1 MTKKTILIT
10 GAGGQIG
17 SVLTKT
23 LRNTYGA
30 NSVIATD
37 IRSTELGDGPFELL
51 DVLNGNRL
59 HELVNRYRVKE
70 IYHLAAILSARGE
83 QNPKIAWDVNMD
95 SLFNVLDAAKE
106 RKLKVFFPSSIAAFG
121 PNTPKVNTPQDTIT
135 QPTTVYGI
143 SKAAGENWCQ
153 YYFLKYGLDVRS
165 VRFPGIIGY
174 QSLPGGGTT
183 DYAVDIYH
191 KAILGEDFTCFLQA
205 DTRLPM
211 LYMDDA
217 IQGVLQL
224 MDTPSDKLSVRT
236 SYNLAGVSFTPAEI
250 SAEIQKHHP
259 DFKIHYAPDFRQA
272 IADSWPQSID
282 DQRARQDWNW
292 QPQFDLARMTTD
304 MLSHLAEMLKAEK
317 LKNLVTQI

>member
-23 LRNTYGA
+23 LRDTYGA

-59 HELVNRYRVKE
+59 HELVNRYRVTE

-83 QNPKIAWDVNMD
+83 QNPKIAWDINMD

-106 RKLKVFFPSSIAAFG
+106 RNLKVFFPSSIAAFG

-224 MDTPSDKLSVRT
+224 MDAPKDKLSVRT

-282 DQRARQDWNW
+282 DQQARQDWNW
-292 QPQFDLARMTTD
+292 HPQFDLARMTVD
-304 MLSHLAEMLKAEK
+304 MLSHLQEQYLVGAEK
-317 LKNLVTQI
+317 D

>member
-17 SVLTKT
+17 SVLTRT
-23 LRNTYGA
+23 LRDTYGTA
-30 NSVIATD
+30 SVIATD

-59 HELVNRYRVKE
+59 HELVNRYRVTE

-83 QNPKIAWDVNMD
+83 QNPKIAWDINMD

-121 PNTPKVNTPQDTIT
+121 PNTPKVNTPQETIT

-191 KAILGEDFTCFLQA
+191 KATLGEEFTCFLGP

-224 MDTPSDKLSVRT
+224 MNAPKDKLSVRT

-282 DQRARQDWNW
+282 DQQARQDWNW
-292 QPQFDLARMTTD
+292 QPQFDLARMTAD
-304 MLSHLAEMLKAEK
+304 MLSHLAEMLKVEK
-317 LKNLVTQI
+317 LKSLVTQI

>member
-23 LRNTYGA
+23 LRETYGA
-30 NSVIATD
+30 NAVIATD
-37 IRSTELGDGPFELL
+37 IRSTELGEGPFELL
-51 DVLNGNRL
+51 DVLNGSRI
-59 HELVNRYRVKE
+59 HELVKRYRITE

-83 QNPKIAWDVNMD
+83 QNPKIAWDINMN
-95 SLFNVLDAAKE
+95 SLFNVLEAAKE
-106 RKLKVFFPSSIAAFG
+106 SKLRVFFPSSIAAFG

-153 YYFLKYGLDVRS
+153 YYFLKYGVDVRS

-191 KAILGEDFTCFLQA
+191 KAILGEAFTCFLTEN
-205 DTRLPM
+205 TRLPM

-224 MDTPSDKLSVRT
+224 MNTASDQLTIRT

-250 SAEIQKHHP
+250 SAEIKKHIP
-259 DFKIHYAPDFRQA
+259 DFTISYAPDFRQA

-282 DQRARQDWNW
+282 DQMARQDWNW

-304 MLSHLAEMLKAEK
+304 MLSHLQEQYLEVVEK
-317 LKNLVTQI
+317 V

>member
-23 LRNTYGA
+23 LRDTYGA
-30 NSVIATD
+30 NAVIATD

-59 HELVNRYRVKE
+59 HELVNRYRVTE

-83 QNPKIAWDVNMD
+83 QNPKIAWDINMD

-191 KAILGEDFTCFLQA
+191 KAVLGEDFTCFLGPG
-205 DTRLPM
+205 TRLPM

-224 MDTPSDKLSVRT
+224 MNAPKDKISVRT

-282 DQRARQDWNW
+282 DQQARQDWNW
-292 QPQFDLARMTTD
+292 HPKFDLARMTTD
-304 MLSHLAEMLKAEK
+304 MLSHLQEQYLVGVEK
-317 LKNLVTQI
+317 V

>member
-23 LRNTYGA
+23 LRKIFGA
-30 NSVIATD
+30 NAVIATD
-37 IRSTELGDGPFELL
+37 IRSSELGEGPFELL
-51 DVLNGNRL
+51 DVLNSSRI
-59 HELVNRYRVKE
+59 HELVKRYRVTE

-83 QNPKIAWDVNMD
+83 QNPKIAWDINMD
-95 SLFNVLDAAKE
+95 SLFNVLDVAKE
-106 RKLKVFFPSSIAAFG
+106 QKIKVFFPSSIAAFG
-121 PNTPKVNTPQDTIT
+121 PNTPKLNTPQDTIT

-153 YYFLKYGLDVRS
+153 YYFLKYGVDVRS

-174 QSLPGGGTT
+174 QSMPGGGTT

-191 KAILGEDFTCFLQA
+191 KAVLSESFTCFLHK

-224 MDTPSDKLSVRT
+224 MDAPADRLSVHT

-250 SAEIQKHHP
+250 SAEIQKHLP
-259 DFKIHYAPDFRQA
+259 DFKIVYEPDFRQA

-282 DQRARQDWNW
+282 DQTARQDWNW
-292 QPQFDLARMTTD
+292 KPQFDLARMTAD
-304 MLSHLAEMLKAEK
+304 MLSHLQEQYLVGAEK
-317 LKNLVTQI
+317 V

>member
-23 LRNTYGA
+23 LRDTYGA

-59 HELVNRYRVKE
+59 HELVNRYRVTE

-83 QNPKIAWDVNMD
+83 QNPKIAWDINMD

-106 RKLKVFFPSSIAAFG
+106 RNLKVFFPSSIAAFG

-191 KAILGEDFTCFLQA
+191 KAILGEDFTCFLGP

-224 MDTPSDKLSVRT
+224 MSAPKDKLSIRT

-282 DQRARQDWNW
+282 DQQARQDWNW
-292 QPQFDLARMTTD
+292 QPQFDLARMTAD
-304 MLSHLAEMLKAEK
+304 MLSHLQEQYLVGVEK
-317 LKNLVTQI
+317 G

>member
-17 SVLTKT
+17 SVLSKA
-23 LRNTYGA
+23 LRKAYGA
-30 NSVIATD
+30 NAVLATD
-37 IRSTELGDGPFELL
+37 IRSAELGEGPFELL

-59 HELVNRYRVKE
+59 HELVKRYRVTQ

-83 QNPKIAWDVNMD
+83 QNPKIAWDINMD
-95 SLFNVLDAAKE
+95 SLFNVLDVAKE
-106 RKLKVFFPSSIAAFG
+106 HKLKVFFPSSIAAFG
-121 PNTPKVNTPQDTIT
+121 PNTPKQNTPQETIT

-153 YYFLKYGLDVRS
+153 YYHLKYGIDVRS

-191 KAILGEDFTCFLQA
+191 KAVLGESFSCFLRD

-224 MDTPSDKLSVRT
+224 MDAPSDQLSVRT

-250 SAEIQKHHP
+250 TAEIQRHIP
-259 DFKIHYAPDFRQA
+259 TFSISYAPDFRQT

-282 DQRARQDWNW
+282 DQAARADWKW

-304 MLSHLAEMLKAEK
+304 MLSHLQETYLVEK
-317 LKNLVTQI
+317 VEELRG

>member
-23 LRNTYGA
+23 LRDTYGA

-59 HELVNRYRVKE
+59 HELVNRYRVTE

-83 QNPKIAWDVNMD
+83 QNPKIAWDINMD

-106 RKLKVFFPSSIAAFG
+106 RNLKVFFPSSIAAFG

-191 KAILGEDFTCFLQA
+191 KAILGEDFTCFLGP

-224 MDTPSDKLSVRT
+224 MSAPKDKLSIRT
-236 SYNLAGVSFTPAEI
+236 SYNLAGVSFTPSEI

-282 DQRARQDWNW
+282 DQQARQDWNW
-292 QPQFDLARMTTD
+292 HPQFDLARMTAD
-304 MLSHLAEMLKAEK
+304 MLSHLQEQYLVGAEK
-317 LKNLVTQI
+317 D

>member
-23 LRNTYGA
+23 LRDTYGT

-59 HELVNRYRVKE
+59 HELVNRYRVTE

-83 QNPKIAWDVNMD
+83 QNPKIAWDINMD

-106 RKLKVFFPSSIAAFG
+106 RNLKVFFPSSIAAFG

-191 KAILGEDFTCFLQA
+191 KAIQGEDFTCFLQA

-224 MDTPSDKLSVRT
+224 MDAPKDKLSVRT

-259 DFKIHYAPDFRQA
+259 NFKVHYAPDFRQA

-282 DQRARQDWNW
+282 DQQARQDWNW
-292 QPQFDLARMTTD
+292 HHQFDLARMTSD
-304 MLSHLAEMLKAEK
+304 MLSHLQEQYLVGVEK
-317 LKNLVTQI
+317 V

>member
-23 LRNTYGA
+23 LRDAYGA
-30 NSVIATD
+30 DSVVATD

-51 DVLNGNRL
+51 DVLNGNRI
-59 HELVNRYRVKE
+59 HELVKRYKVTE

-83 QNPKIAWDVNMD
+83 QNPKIAWDINMD
-95 SLFNVLDAAKE
+95 SLFNVLDVAKE
-106 RKLKVFFPSSIAAFG
+106 QNIKVFFPSSIAAFG

-153 YYFLKYGLDVRS
+153 YYFLKYGIDVRS

-191 KAILGEDFTCFLQA
+191 KAILGEDFTCFLKD

-224 MDTPSDKLSVRT
+224 MDAPTDRLNVRT

-250 SAEIQKHHP
+250 SAEIQKHLP
-259 DFKIHYAPDFRQA
+259 AFKINYEPDFRQA

-282 DQRARQDWNW
+282 DQMARQDWNW
-292 QPQFDLARMTTD
+292 QAQFDLARMTTD
-304 MLSHLAEMLKAEK
+304 MLSHLQEQYLEAIEK
-317 LKNLVTQI
+317 V

>member
-23 LRNTYGA
+23 LRDTYGA

-37 IRSTELGDGPFELL
+37 IRSTELGEGPFELL

-59 HELVNRYRVKE
+59 HELVKRYRVTE

-83 QNPKIAWDVNMD
+83 QNPKIAWDINMD

-106 RKLKVFFPSSIAAFG
+106 RNLKVFFPSSIAAFG

-191 KAILGEDFTCFLQA
+191 KAILGEDFTCFLGP

-224 MDTPSDKLSVRT
+224 MSTPKDKLSVRT

-282 DQRARQDWNW
+282 DQQARQDWNW
-292 QPQFDLARMTTD
+292 HPQFDLARMTED
-304 MLSHLAEMLKAEK
+304 MLSHLQEQYLVGVEK
-317 LKNLVTQI
+317 G

>member
-23 LRNTYGA
+23 LRDTYGA

-59 HELVNRYRVKE
+59 HELVNRYRVTE

-83 QNPKIAWDVNMD
+83 QNPKIAWDINMD

-106 RKLKVFFPSSIAAFG
+106 RNLKVFFPSSIAAFG
-121 PNTPKVNTPQDTIT
+121 PNTPKVSTPQDTIT

-153 YYFLKYGLDVRS
+153 YYFQKYGLDVRS

-191 KAILGEDFTCFLQA
+191 KAILGEDFTCFLGP

-224 MDTPSDKLSVRT
+224 MSAPKDKLSIRT

-282 DQRARQDWNW
+282 DQQARQDWNW
-292 QPQFDLARMTTD
+292 HPQFDLARMTTD
-304 MLSHLAEMLKAEK
+304 MLGHLQEQYLVGAEK
-317 LKNLVTQI
+317 V

>member
-23 LRNTYGA
+23 LRDTYGA

-59 HELVNRYRVKE
+59 HELVNRYRVTE

-83 QNPKIAWDVNMD
+83 QNPKIAWDINMD

-106 RKLKVFFPSSIAAFG
+106 RNLKVFFPSSIAAFG

-191 KAILGEDFTCFLQA
+191 KAILGEDFTCFLGP

-224 MDTPSDKLSVRT
+224 MSAPKDKLSIRT

-282 DQRARQDWNW
+282 DQQARLDWNW
-292 QPQFDLARMTTD
+292 QPKFDLARMTAD
-304 MLSHLAEMLKAEK
+304 MLSHLQEQYLVGVEK
-317 LKNLVTQI
+317 V

>member
-23 LRNTYGA
+23 LRDTYGA

-59 HELVNRYRVKE
+59 HELVKRYRVTE

-83 QNPKIAWDVNMD
+83 QNPKIAWDINMD

-106 RKLKVFFPSSIAAFG
+106 RNLKVFFPSSIAAFG

-191 KAILGEDFTCFLQA
+191 KAILGEDFTCFLGP
-205 DTRLPM
+205 DNRLPM

-224 MDTPSDKLSVRT
+224 MSTPKDKLSIRT

-259 DFKIHYAPDFRQA
+259 NFKIHYAPDFRQA

-282 DQRARQDWNW
+282 DQQARQDWNW
-292 QPQFDLARMTTD
+292 HPQFDLARMTAD
-304 MLSHLAEMLKAEK
+304 MLSHLQEQYLVGAEK
-317 LKNLVTQI
+317 D

>member
-23 LRNTYGA
+23 LRDTYGA
-30 NSVIATD
+30 NAVVATD

-51 DVLNGNRL
+51 DVLNGNRI
-59 HELVNRYRVKE
+59 HELVKRYKVTE
-70 IYHLAAILSARGE
+70 IHHLAAILSARGE
-83 QNPKIAWDVNMD
+83 QNPKIAWDINMD
-95 SLFNVLDAAKE
+95 SLFNVLDVAKE
-106 RKLKVFFPSSIAAFG
+106 QNIKVFFPSSIAAFG

-153 YYFLKYGLDVRS
+153 YYFLKYGVDVRS

-191 KAILGEDFTCFLQA
+191 KAILGEDFTCFLKE

-217 IQGVLQL
+217 IQGILQL
-224 MDTPSDKLSVRT
+224 MEAPTDRLSVRT

-250 SAEIQKHHP
+250 SAEIQKHLP
-259 DFKIHYAPDFRQA
+259 AFKINYEPDFRQA

-282 DQRARQDWNW
+282 DQIAHQDWNW

-304 MLSHLAEMLKAEK
+304 MLSHLHEQYLEAVDK
-317 LKNLVTQI
+317 V